1 MGAKDPPRR
10 RRAGPR
16 CSSLYIALCALTVAA
31 CSSGSGALTQPTG
44 LASNQALRFPIQHDV
59 STLDPAMIDSEPE
72 AEIAHNL
79 FDGLLKYDSN
89 LNISPDIAAA
99 MPTISTDGTT
109 YTFKLRTDVTF
120 SNGDKVTSKDVLY
133 SWNRAAA
140 MQGPYAV
147 NLSAILGYDKVSAN
161 QATGPALEALLEKND
176 PSVTMSGL
184 TAPDDATVVVKLT
197 GAAGWFD
204 SAIAQPA
211 VAGMIVDQAVVKTDF
226 EGWWS
231 KPETLIGTGAYRM
244 SGHTA
249 DQSMDFTAVS
259 NWWGR
264 PKPTLTSIH
273 VDVVTDPATTLTK
286 YDRGDFDLYGYAAY
300 GPAAADVARILATPS
315 QKDQVVLEVKNKT
328 YFVSFNMVADA
339 RRPAAGPFTLDQGKA
354 AHDLR
359 LAFTLS
365 VDLNKLAKD
374 LCADVVCIPATGGVI
389 PKGLAGY
396 LGDGND
402 PLAAFDPAKARGLL
416 LSADPDGSKTKN
428 LVYTYDPENPFNE
441 PTAKFLQSEWQ
452 TNLGVTVTLQ
462 SIPHTRFITE
472 RLKGTYVLSRDGWA
486 ADYDHPQDWFDNLWG
501 QAAGCPDV
509 SCSSGYDTH
518 AFDQLLAKA
527 DAEPLSIAMTDYKT
541 LSRQLIDDVAYI
553 PLFYTVDPFL
563 FKPYLL
569 GAGSNNMFDYYWNQI
584 QITAH

>member
-1 MGAKDPPRR
+1 MLRSTVCA
-10 RRAGPR
+10 
-16 CSSLYIALCALTVAA
+16 ALSALMLGA
-31 CSSGSGALTQPTG
+31 CSSGSGALPQPAG
-44 LASNQALRFPIQHDV
+44 LADDQTLRFPIQHDV
-59 STLDPAMIDSEPE
+59 STLDPGMIDSEAE

-79 FDGLLKYDSN
+79 FDGLLKVDSN

-99 MPTISTDGTT
+99 MPAIAADGTT

-120 SNGDKVTSKDVLY
+120 SNGDRVTSKDVLY

-161 QATGPALEALLEKND
+161 QATGSALESLLEKGD
-176 PSVTMSGL
+176 PSVTMTGL
-184 TAPDDATVVVKLT
+184 TAPDDDTVVVKLS
-197 GAAGWFD
+197 GAAGWFE

-211 VAGMIVDQAVVKTDF
+211 VAGMIVDGNVVKSDF

-231 KPETLIGTGAYRM
+231 KPETLVGTGAYRM
-244 SGHTA
+244 SAHVA
-249 DQSMDFTAVS
+249 DQSMDFTAITD
-259 NWWGR
+259 WWGR
-264 PKPTLTSIH
+264 PKPTLNRVH
-273 VDVVTDPATTLTK
+273 VDVVTDPSSALNR

-300 GPAAADVARILATPS
+300 GPAALDVAHILASAS
-315 QKDQVVLEVKNKT
+315 QKAQVVLEVKNKT
-328 YFVSFNMVADA
+328 YFVTFNMASDA
-339 RRPAAGPFTLDQGKA
+339 KRPAGGPFTLDQGKA

-359 LAFTLS
+359 LAFALS
-365 VDLNKLAKD
+365 VDVNKLAKD
-374 LCADVVCIPATGGVI
+374 LCANIACIPATGGVI

-402 PLAAFDPAKARGLL
+402 PLAAFDPAKARSLL
-416 LSADPDGSKTKN
+416 QSADPDGTKTKN
-428 LVYTYDPENPFNE
+428 LVYMYDPEDPFNE

-452 TNLGVTVTLQ
+452 TNLGVTVALQ
-462 SIPHTRFITE
+462 SVPHTRFITE
-472 RLKGTYVLSRDGWA
+472 RLNGMYVLSRDGWA

-501 QAAGCPDV
+501 SAAGCPDV
-509 SCSSGYDTH
+509 SCSSGYYTR
-518 AFDQLLAKA
+518 AYDQLLAKA
-527 DAEPLSIAMTDYKT
+527 DTEPLPAAIIDYKT

-553 PLFYTVDPFL
+553 PLVYTVDPFL
-563 FKPYLL
+563 FKPYVL

>member
-1 MGAKDPPRR
+1 M
-10 RRAGPR
+10 
-16 CSSLYIALCALTVAA
+16 ALSALVLAA
-31 CSSGSGALTQPTG
+31 CTNGATALPQPTG
-44 LASNQALRFPIQHDV
+44 LASSQALRFPIQHDV
-59 STLDPAMIDSEPE
+59 STLDPAMIDSETE
-72 AEIAHNL
+72 AELAHNL

-99 MPTISTDGTT
+99 MPSISPDGST
-109 YTFKLRTDVTF
+109 YTFKLRSDVTF

-161 QATGPALEALLEKND
+161 QATGPALETLLEKND
-176 PSVTMSGL
+176 PSVTMTGL
-184 TAPDDATVVVKLT
+184 TAPDGATVVVKLA

-211 VAGMIVDQAVVKTDF
+211 VAGMIVDENVVKTNF

-231 KPETLIGTGAYRM
+231 KPESLVGTGAYRM
-244 SGHTA
+244 AAHAA
-249 DQSMDFTAVS
+249 DQSMDFAAIS
-259 NWWGR
+259 DWWGR

-273 VDVVTDPATTLTK
+273 VEVVTDPAAALSR
-286 YDRGDFDLYGYAAY
+286 YGRGDFDIYGYAAF
-300 GPAAADVARILATPS
+300 GPAASDVARILANPS
-315 QKDQVVLEVKNKT
+315 QKAQVVLEVKNKT

-339 RRPAAGPFTLDQGKA
+339 KRPAGGPFTLDQGRA

-365 VDLNKLAKD
+365 IDLNKLAKD
-374 LCADVVCIPATGGVI
+374 LCADVVCVPATGGVI
-389 PKGLAGY
+389 PRGLAGY

-402 PLAAFDPAKARGLL
+402 PLAVFDPGKARSLL
-416 LSADPDGSKTKN
+416 RSADPDGSKTKN

-441 PTAKFLQSEWQ
+441 PTAKLLQAEWQ
-452 TNLGVTVTLQ
+452 TNLGVTVALQ

-472 RLKGTYVLSRDGWA
+472 RLMGTYVLARDGWA

-501 QAAGCPDV
+501 QTAGCPDT
-509 SCSSGYDTH
+509 SCSSGYETH
-518 AFDQLLAKA
+518 AYDELLARA
-527 DAEPLSIAMTDYKT
+527 DAEPLAMAITDYKT

-563 FKPYLL
+563 FKPYVL